1 MSVDASVADVDP
13 SEAAPQKQPHKPR
26 PAGGIESLPLT
37 AAQLHAYSVIIDVR
51 SPAEFALDHL
61 PDAINLPVLSNDERI
76 VVGTLYKQQGAFNAK
91 KVGAALVARNVAAHL
106 DTYFADKPKHF
117 RALIYCWRGGARS
130 GALTHILRNIGFDAK
145 QLQGGYKAWRAQLVL
160 DIDALAPQF
169 RYQVVCGRT
178 GSGKSRLLEA
188 LARRGAQV
196 LDLEQLAAHKGSILG
211 DLPDAPQPSQKG
223 FESLVW
229 AALNSFD
236 VALPVFVEAESKK
249 VGAVQ
254 VPHTLMDTMR
264 NGACFEAIT
273 PQDARICLLREEY
286 LHLIENHAL
295 LFSKLDCLV
304 GLHSQAQIDEWK
316 AFANAKNWDS
326 FVESMLV
333 KHYDPAYERS
343 MFSNYVHANA
353 AAPVAV
359 GDISPAGFDAC
370 AQHLLSQFSALH
382 GHELANNTTLTAT
395 AR

>member
-1 MSVDASVADVDP
+1 MSD
-13 SEAAPQKQPHKPR
+13 APQDAEVAVEKTPHKPR
-26 PAGGIESLPLT
+26 PASGTETLPLA
-37 AAQLHAYSVIIDVR
+37 AAQLQEYSVIIDVR

-61 PDAINLPVLSNDERI
+61 PNAINLPVLSNEQRV
-76 VVGTLYKQQGAFNAK
+76 VVGTLYKQQGAFDAK

-106 DTYFADKPKHF
+106 DAYFADKPKQF
-117 RALIYCWRGGARS
+117 KALIYCWRGGARS
-130 GALTHILRNIGFDAK
+130 GAMTHILRNIGFDAK
-145 QLQGGYKAWRAQLVL
+145 QLQGGYKAWRAQLVQ

-169 RYQVVCGRT
+169 SYQVICGRT

-188 LARRGAQV
+188 LARQGAQV

-229 AALNSFD
+229 ASLNSFD
-236 VALPVFVEAESKK
+236 ADEPVFVEAESKK

-264 NGACFEAIT
+264 TGACFEAIT

-286 LHLIENHAL
+286 LHLIENPAL

-304 GLHSQAQIDEWK
+304 GLHPQVQIDEWK
-316 AFANAKNWDS
+316 AFANAKNWDR

-343 MFSNYVHANA
+343 MFSNYVNANTA
-353 AAPVAV
+353 AAVAV
-359 GDISPAGFDAC
+359 RDISPAGFDAC
-370 AQHLLSQFSALH
+370 AQGLLSRFNAPQID
-382 GHELANNTTLTAT
+382 EVANNATLTPA
-395 AR
+395 AH